1 MTCGARVISRLP
13 FLPWKLPHWFAFR
26 LSFSSISLSD
36 ILFCVC
42 VCVSAWALLDSY
54 LECSF
59 CMIHYRRRC
68 MRERGRRSSF
78 ESRKGWAG
86 ETRTEGKKKATN
98 GREREE
104 EARQAHTR
112 AQSLPGSI
120 EATRSLSVPSMFI
133 CCVLARVTRTPP
145 AANRCMTQKKLL
157 TG

>member
-1 MTCGARVISRLP
+1 MTCEARVISRLP
-13 FLPWKLPHWFAFR
+13 FLPWKLPHWFAVR

-36 ILFCVC
+36 ILFC

-86 ETRTEGKKKATN
+86 ETRTEGKKEGHQWK
-98 GREREE
+98 REGGGSTSST
-104 EARQAHTR
+104 HTR
-112 AQSLPGSI
+112 TI
-120 EATRSLSVPSMFI
+120 ATRKYRSNALTLCSLYVYLLCSCS
-133 CCVLARVTRTPP
+133 RDED
-145 AANRCMTQKKLL
+145 AANRCMTQKEAFE
-157 TG
+157 